1 MTSWTATE
9 PAIDSVTG
17 ADVLAAARAHLHLER
32 LAVIVVGDA
41 DAVGADLEKA
51 GLGDVEI
58 VRDPD
63 PSVEAA

>member
-1 MTSWTATE
+1 VS
-9 PAIDSVTG
+9 G

-32 LAVIVVGDA
+32 LAVVVVGDA

-51 GLGDVEI
+51 GLGDVEV

-63 PSVEAA
+63 LSAEEA